1 MQNGLKKLLK
11 LVITVAV
18 IFLAVRW
25 CSNQFGSVITLPGGS
40 GGNGG
45 SVGSGKGGSEESGGW
60 FSPKKQNDKPIVN
73 EDLIEDVEDLEREL
87 GIGKYKDQKPST
99 QPKTT
104 QTPSTTTAASAPLTF
119 KGIPLTGSSS
129 AFGSALVK
137 AGFRS
142 AGNGTYTG
150 DFAGYSNCKVTPS
163 GNPVQEVRVDFP
175 VISDWDALEKAYD
188 NLQAD
193 LTRKYG
199 IDPVVNRA
207 RHPEVRERVHDDFD
221 RRPGSESDRRFVAH
235 FTRTLKRTPY
245 EQNPIHPRRRGHD
258 RGGVRRRPNPQDGAA
273 SGRRD
278 HL

>member
-60 FSPKKQNDKPIVN
+60 FSPKKQNEKPIVN

-104 QTPSTTTAASAPLTF
+104 QTPSTTTSASAPLTF
-119 KGIPLTGSSS
+119 KGSPSSPTGTPWKRPMTTSRRTSPGNTASTRSSTGTSPSTTSLTAPSPWTPTSRTNPPGTSS
-129 AFGSALVK
+129 
-137 AGFRS
+137 
-142 AGNGTYTG
+142 
-150 DFAGYSNCKVTPS
+150 
-163 GNPVQEVRVDFP
+163 
-175 VISDWDALEKAYD
+175 
-188 NLQAD
+188 
-193 LTRKYG
+193 
-199 IDPVVNRA
+199 
-207 RHPEVRERVHDDFD
+207 
-221 RRPGSESDRRFVAH
+221 
-235 FTRTLKRTPY
+235 
-245 EQNPIHPRRRGHD
+245 
-258 RGGVRRRPNPQDGAA
+258 
-273 SGRRD
+273 
-278 HL
+278 

>member
-1 MQNGLKKLLK
+1 MQNLLKKLLR

-25 CSNQFGSVITLPGGS
+25 CSKQFGSVITLPGGS
-40 GGNGG
+40 GGGT
-45 SVGSGKGGSEESGGW
+45 VGSGKGSSEESGGW
-60 FSPKKQNDKPIVN
+60 FSPKKQNDRSTVN

-87 GIGKYKDQKPST
+87 GIGKYKGQKPST
-99 QPKTT
+99 QPQTT
-104 QTPSTTTAASAPLTF
+104 QTPSTTTSASAPLTF

-137 AGFRS
+137 AGFKS
-142 AGNGTYTG
+142 VGNGTYTG
-150 DFAGYSNCKVTPS
+150 DFAGYSGCKVTPT

-199 IDPVVNRA
+199 IDPIVNRNLA
-207 RHPEVRERVHDDFD
+207 VYKLPNGTISLDADVTNQSSWHVIRKYANAATTTSTGGLGR
-221 RRPGSESDRRFVAH
+221 
-235 FTRTLKRTPY
+235 
-245 EQNPIHPRRRGHD
+245 NPID
-258 RGGVRRRPNPQDGAA
+258 D
-273 SGRRD
+273 
-278 HL
+278 L

>member
-1 MQNGLKKLLK
+1 MQNLLKKLLR

-25 CSNQFGSVITLPGGS
+25 CSKQFGSVITLPGGS
-40 GGNGG
+40 NETGGTI
-45 SVGSGKGGSEESGGW
+45 GSGKESSEGSGGW
-60 FSPKKQNDKPIVN
+60 FSPKKQNDRSTVN

-87 GIGKYKDQKPST
+87 GIGKYQGQKPFT
-99 QPKTT
+99 QTT
-104 QTPSTTTAASAPLTF
+104 QTPSTTTSSSAPLSF

-137 AGFRS
+137 AGFKS

-150 DFAGYSNCKVTPS
+150 DFAGYSNCKVTPT

-199 IDPVVNRA
+199 IDPIVNRNLA
-207 RHPEVRERVHDDFD
+207 VYNLPNGTISLDADVSNQSSWHVILKYANAATTSSS
-221 RRPGSESDRRFVAH
+221 G
-235 FTRTLKRTPY
+235 TLGR
-245 EQNPIHPRRRGHD
+245 NPID
-258 RGGVRRRPNPQDGAA
+258 D
-273 SGRRD
+273 
-278 HL
+278 L